1 MQEAVLNSL
10 FYKIAQVITDFGRLR
25 QHTLYVR
32 LLVLLLCIALTV
44 ILTQAGS
51 LFLVDYIPVSQSAIK
66 KIHQQQL
73 IWKARIDFIKEGNS
87 LNREKVLEAL
97 SESYLDTSDADFSWL
112 VRQDNPQ
119 FVQSLN
125 QLQKAQQ
132 DFEYARLGGQMPFDD
147 KLKLA
152 GRVAQSYE
160 NIAEALKYDI
170 EIKQSVISLLQLVGL
185 VLVMCCITAIAL
197 GARRVMVDRLD
208 RLVSF
213 VPDKLIETT
222 PVSNEDE
229 FFYLEQKVFGI
240 MARLEGH
247 ASEMAWANQT
257 SERLR
262 SMVLAQDFIFRF
274 VEMVNTNVF
283 SEMTL
288 RKILYALERALN
300 VNNAAVIF
308 AEGDS
313 SISSGR
319 ITFSHHWPCAMDDE
333 IYEEL
338 SQSGTVTFLGHNTD
352 RIEVRCLAVAFSS
365 TADSM
370 GVLVIEADHDRS
382 LENTE
387 IQLVELTAQLLSMVV
402 GYQGRDQEGRRIA
415 LLEERAAIAR
425 ELHDSLAQ
433 SLSFMKIQI
442 ARLQSS
448 AGQTGEN
455 GNAAV
460 IGELR
465 EGLDNAYRE
474 LRELLA
480 TFRVHM
486 DVRGLGFAIQS
497 AIDEFSQRSSLSI
510 TLDNRLVNCRLTVN
524 EEFHIL
530 HVVRE
535 ALSNIVR
542 HSGASNVAIALVYQ
556 SNGTVMVTI
565 DDDGVGYKPMDDGK
579 DHYGQAIMKERAY
592 SLGGDIEV
600 LPRRTGG
607 TRVRLVFTPKLPQ

>member
-1 MQEAVLNSL
+1 M
-10 FYKIAQVITDFGRLR
+10 TDVSRLR
-25 QHTLYVR
+25 QHSLYVR

-73 IWKARIDFIKEGNS
+73 IWKTRIEVIYQGNPAVQE
-87 LNREKVLEAL
+87 NIMENL
-97 SESYLDTSDADFSWL
+97 SGSYLDTSDADFSWL
-112 VRQDNPQ
+112 ARQDNPQ
-119 FVQSLN
+119 IVNALN
-125 QLQKAQQ
+125 KLQKAQQ
-132 DFEYARLGGQMPFDD
+132 DLEYARLGQAPFDTR
-147 KLKLA
+147 LKLA
-152 GRVAQSYE
+152 AAVAQSYE
-160 NIAEALKYDI
+160 NMAVALEHDI

-185 VLVMCCITAIAL
+185 LLVMCCITAIAL

-213 VPDKLIETT
+213 IPEKLIEVA
-222 PVSNEDE
+222 PISNADE
-229 FFYLEQKVFGI
+229 FFQLEQKVFGI

-247 ASEMAWANQT
+247 VAEMAWANQT

-262 SMVLAQDFIFRF
+262 SMVRAQDFLFKF
-274 VEMVNTNVF
+274 VETVNTNVL
-283 SEMTL
+283 SDMTL
-288 RKILYALERALN
+288 RKILYALEKALN
-300 VNNAAVIF
+300 ANNAAVIF
-308 AEGDS
+308 ADDDS
-313 SISSGR
+313 SIASGR
-319 ITFSHHWPCAMDDE
+319 ITFSHHWPCALNDE
-333 IYEEL
+333 IFDEL
-338 SQSGTVTFLGHNTD
+338 SQAGSVNFLGHNAD

-365 TADSM
+365 ASDSM
-370 GVLVIEADHDRS
+370 GVLMIETDRDRS

-387 IQLVELTAQLLSMVV
+387 IQLLEVTAQLLSMVM

-442 ARLQSS
+442 ARLQSNAAQGGAES
-448 AGQTGEN
+448 

-460 IGELR
+460 ISELR

-542 HSGASNVAIALVYQ
+542 HSGASNVSIALVYQ

-565 DDDGVGYKPMDDGK
+565 DDDGVGYKPTSDGQ
-579 DHYGQAIMKERAY
+579 DHYGQTIMKERAY

-600 LPRRTGG
+600 LPRRNGG

>member
-1 MQEAVLNSL
+1 M
-10 FYKIAQVITDFGRLR
+10 
-25 QHTLYVR
+25 
-32 LLVLLLCIALTV
+32 LLLCIALTV

-66 KIHQQQL
+66 KIHKQQL
-73 IWKARIDFIKEGNS
+73 IWKPGIEAIQQENARDP
-87 LNREKVLEAL
+87 EKIMEKLGR
-97 SESYLDTSDADFSWL
+97 SYLDTSDSDLSWL
-112 VRQDNPQ
+112 ARQDNPK
-119 FVQSLN
+119 FVKAFKR
-125 QLQKAQQ
+125 LQQAQR
-132 DFEYARLGGQMPFDD
+132 DFEVARSRQAPFDAR
-147 KLKLA
+147 LKLA
-152 GRVAQSYE
+152 VAVADSYE
-160 NIAEALKYDI
+160 SMADALEHDI

-185 VLVMCCITAIAL
+185 LLVMCCIAAIAL
-197 GARRVMVDRLD
+197 GARRVMVDRMD
-208 RLVSF
+208 RLISFIPEKMGEVS
-213 VPDKLIETT
+213 PN
-222 PVSNEDE
+222 SNMDE
-229 FFYLEQKVFGI
+229 FFHLEQKVFSI
-240 MARLEGH
+240 MARLEGYI
-247 ASEMAWANQT
+247 AETTWVNQT

-262 SMVLAQDFIFRF
+262 SMVRAQDFLFRF
-274 VEMVNTNVF
+274 VETINNNVL

-288 RKILYALERALN
+288 RKLMYALEKALN
-300 VNNAAVIF
+300 ANNAAVIF
-308 AEGDS
+308 ADGDS
-313 SISSGR
+313 SLSSGR
-319 ITFSHHWPCAMDDE
+319 IVFSHHWPCTLSDE
-333 IYEEL
+333 IFQEL
-338 SQSGTVTFLGHNTD
+338 SQTGSVSFLAPNAD
-352 RIEVRCLAVAFSS
+352 RVEVRCLAVAFSGAS
-365 TADSM
+365 GAM
-370 GVLVIEADHDRS
+370 GVLVIETDEDRF
-382 LENTE
+382 LEDTE
-387 IQLVELTAQLLSMVV
+387 TQLVEVTAQLLSMVM

-442 ARLQSS
+442 ARLQSN
-448 AGQTGEN
+448 AGQADAGSS
-455 GNAAV
+455 NAAV

-542 HSGASNVAIALVYQ
+542 HSGASNVSIALVYQ

-565 DDDGVGYKPMDDGK
+565 DDDGVGYKPTDDGR
-579 DHYGQAIMKERAY
+579 DHYGQTIMKERAY
-592 SLGGDIEV
+592 SLGGEIEV
-600 LPRRTGG
+600 LPRRNGG

>member
-1 MQEAVLNSL
+1 MV
-10 FYKIAQVITDFGRLR
+10 YKIGRTLTNLGRLR
-25 QHTLYVR
+25 QHALYLR

-44 ILTQAGS
+44 ILIQAGS

-73 IWKARIDFIKEGNS
+73 IWEPGVEAIEQENSVNPERIM
-87 LNREKVLEAL
+87 EKLGR
-97 SESYLDTSDADFSWL
+97 SYLNTSDSDFSWL
-112 VRQDNPQ
+112 VRQDNPK
-119 FVQSLN
+119 FVNALK
-125 QLQKAQQ
+125 QLQQTQQ
-132 DFEYARLGGQMPFDD
+132 DFESARQRQAPLDAR
-147 KLKLA
+147 LKLA
-152 GRVAQSYE
+152 AAVVNSYE
-160 NIAEALKYDI
+160 NMANAVEHDI

-185 VLVMCCITAIAL
+185 LLVMCCIAAIAL

-208 RLVSF
+208 RLISF
-213 VPDKLIETT
+213 IPKKMVEISPI
-222 PVSNEDE
+222 SNADE
-229 FFYLEQKVFGI
+229 FFHLEQKVFGI
-240 MARLEGH
+240 MARLEGYV
-247 ASEMAWANQT
+247 AETTWANQT

-262 SMVLAQDFIFRF
+262 SMVRAQDFLFKF
-274 VEMVNTNVF
+274 VETITASVL

-288 RKILYALERALN
+288 RKILYSLEKALN
-300 VNNAAVIF
+300 ANNAAIIL
-308 AEGDS
+308 ADDDS
-313 SISSGR
+313 STSSGR
-319 ITFSHHWPCAMDDE
+319 ITFSHHWPCRLSNE
-333 IYEEL
+333 IFQEL
-338 SQSGTVTFLGHNTD
+338 SQSGSVSFLAPNAD
-352 RIEVRCLAVAFSS
+352 RLEVRCLAVAFTGASD
-365 TADSM
+365 AM
-370 GVLVIEADHDRS
+370 GVLVIEIDKDRL
-382 LENTE
+382 LEDTE
-387 IQLVELTAQLLSMVV
+387 TQLVEVTAQLLSMAM

-442 ARLQSS
+442 ARLQSN
-448 AGQTGEN
+448 AGQAEEGN
-455 GNAAV
+455 SNAAV

-542 HSGASNVAIALVYQ
+542 HSGASNVSVALVYQ

-565 DDDGVGYKPMDDGK
+565 DDDGVGYKPTSDGQ
-579 DHYGQAIMKERAY
+579 DHYGQTIMKERAY

-600 LPRRTGG
+600 LPRRNGG